1 MKKTEIQKGK
11 IMRYRFLSN
20 IFIFLLLT
28 GNISGQAFSE
38 NRTFRKS
45 VSVNRDMT
53 LEVNNKYG
61 SVHISSGS
69 ADSVSIKAEV
79 SATGPS
85 LDRIDKMLQGVT
97 VNISETNYTVKA
109 QTDFNQTLS
118 MLLEGFKSIT
128 NKLIPY
134 ESRIQIN
141 YIIEA
146 PEYLNI
152 RIINKYGDVYLEN
165 TSGDLSVELSNGSFK
180 ANSVTGSSNMNFNFC
195 DVTINNLKEAR
206 LDATFSELVI
216 GESGNLT
223 LSSVSSRFDLKKSK
237 ILSTKSRRDKFFI
250 GSIGSLTGNSY
261 FSEYRI
267 ENLEKELI
275 LDSKYGSIEADHVDN
290 GCDAIN
296 LTTGYTDVYLTFDSQ
311 SSYNFDVRSVNTF
324 LVLPK
329 DRTDAEKET
338 VNEDRKE
345 YITSG
350 RVGKNPGSL
359 KVIIEAT
366 RGNIYLK

>member
-1 MKKTEIQKGK
+1 MQIRK
-11 IMRYRFLSN
+11 IMSYKFLSG
-20 IFIFLLLT
+20 IFMLLCLT
-28 GNISGQAFSE
+28 VNISGQAFSE

-45 VSVNRDMT
+45 VAVNRDMT

-61 SVHISSGS
+61 SVHISSGT

-79 SATGPS
+79 EATGPS

-97 VNISETNYTVKA
+97 VNITETNYVVRA
-109 QTDFNQTLS
+109 QTDFNQTIS

-141 YIIEA
+141 YFIEA
-146 PEYLNI
+146 PEFLNI

-165 TSGDLSVELSNGSFK
+165 TSGNLSVELSNGSFK
-180 ANSVTGSSNMNFNFC
+180 ANSVTGSSNLNFNFC
-195 DVTINNLKEAR
+195 DATINNLGDGS

-223 LSSVSSRFDLKKSK
+223 VSSVSSRFDLKKCQA
-237 ILSTKSRRDKFFI
+237 LSTKSRRDKFFI
-250 GSIGSLTGNSY
+250 GSVSSLTGNSY
-261 FSEYRI
+261 FTEYRI
-267 ENLEKELI
+267 ENLGQELI
-275 LDSKYGSIEADHVDN
+275 LDSKYGKIEADNVEK
-290 GCDAIN
+290 GCDVIN
-296 LTTGYTDVYLTFDSQ
+296 LTTGYTDVYLTFNAQ
-311 SSYNFDVRSVNTF
+311 LSYDFDIRSVNTF
-324 LVLPK
+324 IVLPK
-329 DRTDAEKET
+329 DRSEDEKET

-350 RVGKNPGSL
+350 RVGKNTENL

-366 RGNIYLK
+366 RGNIYFK